1 VLSLILQI
9 SKALVGNQITSRQS
23 NNTSEELR
31 NSLADKAFCK
41 FPISVHKV
49 NLCVLCVFV

>member
-1 VLSLILQI
+1 MLPLILQI

-23 NNTSEELR
+23 RNISEERR
-31 NSLADKAFCK
+31 NSLADKTFCK

-49 NLCVLCVFV
+49 NLCVLCAFV